1 MRLERNNFWC
11 RSKIILIKAILKHS
25 IKIVKNEMNMFKLAV
40 ANNYHDITNGELG
53 LSPGFVTSHSVTR
66 HLFGEQFFV
75 FACMEERRSDD
86 MLESLCSLYNHSF

>member
-1 MRLERNNFWC
+1 MLEKNNFSC

-53 LSPGFVTSHSVTR
+53 LSPGFVTSHLLATSWASNFCFRLHGRT
-66 HLFGEQFFV
+66 
-75 FACMEERRSDD
+75 EERRYVGVI
-86 MLESLCSLYNHSF
+86 MFTL